1 MEGLAKHEFYKWV
14 NQLEVATLSEYDLTI
29 INIII
34 KNFDEI
40 VTVGTAGGK
49 RAGLIRKYIVEQKC
63 KTDIEIINIGDLESV
78 NSDTISRIA
87 EMQIESFRGFVNK
100 IIFDFSKQ
108 YTFLYGPNGAGK
120 SSMCEA
126 LEYGLLGTIEEANA
140 RRINVDKYIENR
152 NTGKAKK
159 PIISCEY
166 IKQQDKRP
174 CIANYDRY
182 KFAFIEKNRID
193 KFSHIDATTGKSQ
206 SERLAALF
214 GLSEF
219 SEFIN
224 GFTDGFDG
232 RYIKLESEIEKE
244 YEKKKEEVERY
255 NKRNPEIISE
265 KNEAKA
271 SESELIQQL
280 SKKDITI
287 LEEAILYLKNGENG
301 VIPELYSDINSNK
314 INEIDISWVVRI
326 EEEVKEISAYLENV
340 AKCEERLMD
349 TTIDLDMHNLYTIV
363 NQIENNHDTS
373 ICPVCKTPIEN
384 VVINPFENARDA
396 LFGMKL
402 VDDIKVQMKEYSG
415 SIKSYIFRINQLLL
429 QMPKAKGSFSEL
441 YESFCIDEIE
451 TESFIKKSEIRE
463 KVRNRVAAIKKM
475 LSKRANIVDSIN
487 SYNLEIRE
495 RNKKNGN
502 VDKLAF
508 YNEIYEK
515 LIVCRTRNEAIISE
529 EKRITDEIIAFEK
542 NNADTL
548 EKISKEKT
556 EIDFNMKMVNSYEK
570 VRRMIVMYKDKLPLV
585 LAKNLSEKVTEYYNF
600 INYDD
605 ADFEIVEKFSLP
617 KTVNEKINIK
627 FKDGIETDA
636 LQVLSEGHI
645 KILGLAILLSKASQE
660 NINFMIFDD
669 IVNAIDDDHR
679 DGVAGLLMCADDFAT
694 KQIIITCHGDQFI
707 TKLEEKI
714 EMNQRNR
721 KINRYCFLPAD
732 CLEER
737 GVVIKYAEAKE
748 PLTIARDK
756 YSKNELKESAAKCR
770 QATESIANRL
780 WKKLSDKYS
789 CEIVVALRGPK
800 TIPDLYSIVTGLI
813 AATNKKKMSGAEEIN
828 SDLVKLKDSYN
839 WMLLNKGTHFED
851 NQKEFE
857 RADIKRLIEL
867 LEKMDK
873 EITDIKVNVTI
884 STL

>member
-1 MEGLAKHEFYKWV
+1 MEGLAKHELYKWV
-14 NQLEVATLSEYDLTI
+14 NQLDVTTLSEHDLTI

-40 VTVGTAGGK
+40 ATVGTAGGK

-63 KTDIEIINIGDLESV
+63 KTDIEIINIGELESV
-78 NSDTISRIA
+78 NSDTIAHIA

-126 LEYGLLGTIEEANA
+126 LEYGLLGTIEEANT

-159 PIISCEY
+159 PIISCKY
-166 IKQQDKRP
+166 IKHQDIRP
-174 CIANYDRY
+174 GIANYDRY

-219 SEFIN
+219 SDFIN

-244 YEKKKEEVERY
+244 YEKKKVEVEQY
-255 NKRNPEIISE
+255 NKRNLEIISE
-265 KNEAKA
+265 NNEAKT

-280 SKKDITI
+280 TEKDIVT
-287 LEEAILYLKNGENG
+287 LEDAILYLKNSENG
-301 VIPELYSDINSNK
+301 IIPELYNNINSNK
-314 INEIDISWVVRI
+314 INEIDIGWVVRI
-326 EEEVKEISAYLENV
+326 EDEVKEISVSLENV
-340 AKCEERLMD
+340 AKYEEKLMD

-373 ICPVCKTPIEN
+373 ICPVCKTPIED
-384 VVINPFENARDA
+384 VVINPFENARNA
-396 LFGMKL
+396 LLGMKL
-402 VDDIKVQMKEYSG
+402 VDDIKIQMKEYSG
-415 SIKSYIFRINQLLL
+415 FIKIHIFKINQLLL
-429 QMPKAKGSFSEL
+429 QMPKTTGSFSEV

-451 TESFIKKSEIRE
+451 TEYFIKKSEIRE
-463 KVRNRVAAIKKM
+463 KVRNRVAAIKNM
-475 LSKRANIVDSIN
+475 LSKRENIVESIN
-487 SYNLEIRE
+487 SYNLGIRE
-495 RNKKNGN
+495 KNKKNGN
-502 VDKLAF
+502 ADKLAF

-515 LIVCRTRNEAIISE
+515 LIVCRTRNEAIFNE
-529 EKRITDEIIAFEK
+529 KKRIDDGIVEFEK
-542 NNADTL
+542 NNTVTL
-548 EKISKEKT
+548 EKISKEKE
-556 EIDFNMKMVNSYEK
+556 EISFNMKMVNSYEK
-570 VRRMIVMYKDKLPLV
+570 VRRILSIYKDKLPLD
-585 LAKNLSEKVTEYYNF
+585 LAENLSEKVTEYYNF

-605 ADFEIVEKFSLP
+605 ADFEIVERFTLP
-617 KTVNEKINIK
+617 KNVNEKINIK
-627 FKDGIETDA
+627 FKDGIVSDA

-679 DGVAGLLMCADDFAT
+679 DGVAGLLMCADDFIM

-714 EMNQRNR
+714 EISQRNK

-756 YSKNELKESAAKCR
+756 YGKNELKESAAKCR
-770 QATESIANRL
+770 QATESIVNRL
-780 WKKLSDKYS
+780 WKKLSEKYS
-789 CEIVVALRGPK
+789 CEIAVALRGPK
-800 TIPDLYSIVTGLI
+800 TIPDLNSIVTGLI
-813 AATNKKKMSGAEEIN
+813 TATNKKKMSGAEEIN

-857 RADIKRLIEL
+857 RADIRRLIEL
-867 LEKMDK
+867 LEKLDK
-873 EITDIKVNVTI
+873 KITDLKVNITV
-884 STL
+884 SA